1 MREYLPLKNGI
12 ASPSTACRLLS
23 GIDAELFALKFME
36 WTGEIV
42 STKGIRLAVDGKAL
56 RAAMKKV
63 KDFRAPMVL
72 NAIDAVTGVVVAQMP
87 IKNKVLVRKCVG
99 NLFESVLWVI

>member
-1 MREYLPLKNGI
+1 
-12 ASPSTACRLLS
+12 
-23 GIDAELFALKFME
+23 ME

-87 IKNKVLVRKCVG
+87 IKNNFAFFTECGQLAGKKDC
-99 NLFESVLWVI
+99 ESVH